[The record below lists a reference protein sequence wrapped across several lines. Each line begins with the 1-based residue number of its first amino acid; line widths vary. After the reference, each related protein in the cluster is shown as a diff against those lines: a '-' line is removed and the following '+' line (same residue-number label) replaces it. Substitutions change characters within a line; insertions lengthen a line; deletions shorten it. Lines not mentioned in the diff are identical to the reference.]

1 MKNKRIS
8 FLFILLVVPIF
19 LYAGNYRIHR
29 IFGKGKIT
37 ISGKTAYKNM
47 PFNDKDL
54 ILCSS
59 KSIGMTV
66 IDVKTGRYIDVY
78 GAVAGTKSIT
88 IINYQKSF
96 RKYEENKLINKV
108 PTRTKGVD
116 DNNQYLYILYDSLE
130 VHYPGYINKNAKLE
144 TVWYDGDEE
153 IRRFLPTSDDNKC
166 FHLTPSLFGDKK
178 PQLIEVKIEAT
189 DDLGDPYPLK
199 TIWVEPFPD

>member
-1 MKNKRIS
+1 MENKRVS
-8 FLFILLVVPIF
+8 FLIILFLVPIF

-37 ISGKTAYKNM
+37 ISGKAAYKNM
-47 PFNDKDL
+47 SFSDRDY

-59 KSIGMTV
+59 TSIGMTV

-88 IINYQKSF
+88 IINYRRSF
-96 RKYEENKLINKV
+96 IKYETNKLINKV
-108 PTRTKGVD
+108 PLRTKGVD
-116 DNNQYLYILYDSLE
+116 DDNQYLYILYDSLE

-166 FHLTPSLFGDKK
+166 FHLTPSLYGDKM
-178 PQLIEVKIEAT
+178 PHLIELKIEAT
-189 DDLGDPYPLK
+189 DDLGDPYSIT
-199 TIWVEPFPD
+199 TIWVEPFQN